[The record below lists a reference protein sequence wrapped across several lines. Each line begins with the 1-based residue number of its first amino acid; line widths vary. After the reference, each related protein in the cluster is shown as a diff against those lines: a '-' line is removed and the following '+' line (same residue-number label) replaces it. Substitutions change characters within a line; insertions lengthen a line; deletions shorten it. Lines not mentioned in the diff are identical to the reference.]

1 MTFLLFIRFLTDP
14 ANIVNLMGVNIVQ
27 FLGMQVMWIL
37 LMAVSSMD
45 RRRKRRRRSAEW
57 EVGGEAVEFTE

>member
-1 MTFLLFIRFLTDP
+1 MTFLLIIRFLTDP
-14 ANIVNLMGVNIVQ
+14 ANIANLMGVNIVQ
-27 FLGMQVMWIL
+27 FLGMQAMWML

-45 RRRKRRRRSAEW
+45 RRRKRRRSAEW

>member
-45 RRRKRRRRSAEW
+45 RRRKRSVEW
-57 EVGGEAVEFTE
+57 EVEGEAVEFTE